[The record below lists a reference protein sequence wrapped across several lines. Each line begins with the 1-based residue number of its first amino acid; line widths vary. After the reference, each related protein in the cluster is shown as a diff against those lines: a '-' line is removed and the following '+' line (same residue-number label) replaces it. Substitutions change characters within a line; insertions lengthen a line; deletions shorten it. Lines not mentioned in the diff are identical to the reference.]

1 MALPINY
8 KRINQLLKKLGLQ
21 MERLAVER
29 DLPDEIKS
37 HVLMKAED
45 RQYAFQIAISVIE
58 EITNHLL
65 IRMYN
70 QDLMDPW
77 SAFQF
82 LAKEKIITYDCINGI
97 LKIIALNKE
106 IKHYYWVDYE
116 EEIKTCII
124 DYLLDMENFSSQ
136 IINLLVENPPDEV
149 KRKEADKELFREE
162 LN

>member
-8 KRINQLLKKLGLQ
+8 KRVNQLLKKLGLQ

-29 DLPDEIKS
+29 DMPQDIKE
-37 HVLMKAED
+37 HVLIKAED
-45 RQYAFQIAISVIE
+45 RQYAFQLAISVIE

-65 IRMYN
+65 IRLYN
-70 QDLMDPW
+70 QDLQDPW

-82 LAKEKIITYDCINGI
+82 LAKEKIITFDCINGL
-97 LKIIALNKE
+97 LKLIALNKE

-116 EEIKTCII
+116 DEIKTSII
-124 DYLLDMENFSSQ
+124 EHLVDIENFTSQ
-136 IINLLVENPPDEV
+136 IINLLVENPPEEV